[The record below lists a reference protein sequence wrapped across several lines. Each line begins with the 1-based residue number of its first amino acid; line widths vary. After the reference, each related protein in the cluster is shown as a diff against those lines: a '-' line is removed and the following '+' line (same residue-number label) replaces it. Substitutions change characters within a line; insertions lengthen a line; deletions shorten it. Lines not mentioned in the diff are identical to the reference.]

1 MTSVQVIPRELSV
14 ILDSNPAT
22 GAIERT
28 ADGSGFTVQL
38 NEPLMIPSNAINPT
52 IDVEESAI
60 WYSTPNVYSGGV
72 KKNNGFRIRNLNVG
86 PTNYDLI
93 IPAGLYSVLT
103 IQDAMNFAVQQELG
117 ISEDVI
123 ELRSN
128 DSLGRVE
135 LILDSGWEIEFVEPG
150 GSLSGILGF
159 QFNLTYTSGI
169 VNIGQTTPKINSVN
183 FYLIQCDLV
192 ADGIRFNNTYRQII
206 ETVLIDVP
214 PRDLIITRPFNPPTI
229 DASMLAGNPRTK
241 IRVQLLTDNLEPA
254 ATDGEYYYL
263 RLSIRWLEPIKI
275 ES

>member
-1 MTSVQVIPRELSV
+1 MTNIQVIPRELSI

-28 ADGSGFTVQL
+28 ADGSAFTVQL
-38 NEPLMIPSNAINPT
+38 NEALMIPSNAINPT

-60 WYSTPNVYSGGV
+60 WYSTPNIFSSGV
-72 KKNNGFRIRNLNVG
+72 NKNNSFQIRNLNVG
-86 PTNYDLI
+86 PTNYNLE
-93 IPAGLYSVLT
+93 IPSGLYSVLS
-103 IQDAMNFAVQQELG
+103 IQDAMNYEIQQALG

-128 DSLGRVE
+128 DSLGRIE
-135 LILDSGWEIEFVEPG
+135 LILDANFECEFIEPG

-159 QFNLTYTSGI
+159 LFNTTYTSSTI
-169 VNIGQTTPKINSVN
+169 NVGQTTPKINNVN

-214 PRDLIITRPFNPPTI
+214 PRDLIITRPFNAPTI

-254 ATDGEYYYL
+254 NTDGEYYYL

-275 ES
+275 DS

>member
-72 KKNNGFRIRNLNVG
+72 KKNNSFRIRNLNVG

-103 IQDAMNFAVQQELG
+103 IQDAMNFAVQQALG

-229 DASMLAGNPRTK
+229 DGSMLAGNSRTK

-254 ATDGEYYYL
+254 DTDGEYYYL
-263 RLSIRWLEPIKI
+263 RLAIRWLEPIKI